1 MKILVTNCTRNSGLA
16 VIRRL
21 ARNGHQ
27 IIGADDRRLPFGL
40 HSRYVPPYELIP
52 DEHADDYVECLIS
65 LVEKHRPDVLL
76 PFAGAERVCQEYSRF
91 ESVTR
96 VLLPD
101 HSSFLA
107 LHDKKRVLEEC
118 QRDGIPCPA
127 ILSVLS
133 AQQALREGS
142 AQAIVM
148 KSRANLG
155 GGAGVLII
163 AEPDGIEEAQAA
175 LEREFG
181 ETIITEFVPGPD
193 ANNIALQIVFDR
205 SSRPIGYLLLRKL
218 RLNPVNVGIMAFGVS
233 MHAPDLVATVLPL
246 FRRLHWRGPAD
257 VEFKLDSRTGQAQLI
272 EVNARFSGAVN
283 FAIECG
289 VDLPELTCRA
299 AIGERLPAAEEPSFE
314 AGVKYWN
321 PIMYLRSV
329 RAEFR
334 RGGDRSALLS
344 RMRAELKGRRVGQP
358 YQWTD
363 PAPTVGKVLH
373 QLHGCFRRHQGQ

>member
-1 MKILVTNCTRNSGLA
+1 
-16 VIRRL
+16 
-21 ARNGHQ
+21 
-27 IIGADDRRLPFGL
+27 
-40 HSRYVPPYELIP
+40 
-52 DEHADDYVECLIS
+52 
-65 LVEKHRPDVLL
+65 
-76 PFAGAERVCQEYSRF
+76 
-91 ESVTR
+91 
-96 VLLPD
+96 
-101 HSSFLA
+101 
-107 LHDKKRVLEEC
+107 VLEEC